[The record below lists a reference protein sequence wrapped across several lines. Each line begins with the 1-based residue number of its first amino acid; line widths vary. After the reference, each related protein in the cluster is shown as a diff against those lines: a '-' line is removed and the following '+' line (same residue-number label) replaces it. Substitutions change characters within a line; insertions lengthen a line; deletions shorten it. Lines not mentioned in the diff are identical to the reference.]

1 MCCEILRLF
10 FEKFGPIIRHHVGVR
25 GFVTESSDSILLC
38 ELDTTAIFLY
48 LHGLFMSSIRIDFV
62 FVEYR
67 TNRND
72 NSFKL
77 GTSTDP
83 VHMWLV
89 CAFSMIHVID
99 WPRTQVLE
107 IKGGHALPQFS
118 PWPRLCP
125 PSFSRAK
132 NLYIFRSRLRL
143 SQNLLNLSR

>member
-10 FEKFGPIIRHHVGVR
+10 FEKFGPLIRHHAGVR

-48 LHGLFMSSIRIDFV
+48 LHGLFMPSIRIDFV

-77 GTSTDP
+77 GTNVAHCRSCQAGAMSCGVRFPGRT
-83 VHMWLV
+83 LT
-89 CAFSMIHVID
+89 FSLMARV
-99 WPRTQVLE
+99 
-107 IKGGHALPQFS
+107 F
-118 PWPRLCP
+118 
-125 PSFSRAK
+125 
-132 NLYIFRSRLRL
+132 
-143 SQNLLNLSR
+143 